1 MIFLRSK
8 STYPWQNAGGAI
20 SPGKSAT
27 LVNRFMEE
35 VGASTEGGEGEGE
48 IRDLARLIYGYLIYP
63 ILRQTIRSRR

>member
-1 MIFLRSK
+1 MAKR
-8 STYPWQNAGGAI
+8 GDAI

-35 VGASTEGGEGEGE
+35 VGGRASTREGEEGEE